1 MHATVAEVEA
11 ELRLEMTELAEA
23 ARSARREADSL
34 QQLLDSA
41 REEAAAEREEARA
54 ASVRLAPSEV
64 ELQEVEMLRRD
75 LKGAKVRRLH
85 DRRVHCWARCAPF
98 EGATR
103 HLRGRV
109 MMLARPS
116 QGA

>member
-34 QQLLDSA
+34 QQLLDAA
-41 REEAAAEREEARA
+41 REEAAAARQEALA
-54 ASVRLAPSEV
+54 ASTKLKPSDA

-75 LKGAKVRRLH
+75 LKAAKVRRLH
-85 DRRVHCWARCAPF
+85 DHRVDDGSMHPF
-98 EGATR
+98 EGR
-103 HLRGRV
+103 
-109 MMLARPS
+109 
-116 QGA
+116 

>member
-11 ELRLEMTELAEA
+11 ELRLEMTQLAEA

-41 REEAAAEREEARA
+41 REEAAAARQEALA
-54 ASVRLAPSEV
+54 ASTKLTKPSDA

-75 LKGAKVRRLH
+75 LKAAKVR
-85 DRRVHCWARCAPF
+85 
-98 EGATR
+98 
-103 HLRGRV
+103 
-109 MMLARPS
+109 
-116 QGA
+116 